1 MINNIFN
8 DDIFNDDINDD
19 VIKYYYI
26 DINKLKNKLTNIINY
41 LDSLPIPKKYYY
53 NNLNSLIK
61 LLFKYKTGEDIF
73 NDSINNKIK
82 LNGTIELNFT
92 DNLNELLILLSELF
106 TLLKQYN
113 INIYIKKL
121 SICSLKTYDINL
133 NHKLNDFNNV
143 FKYLNLKL
151 FDNISYDVL
160 HILGFHLTDFKYIPD
175 NINTIQFTSCNIQKC
190 DNFPVN
196 VKNVNF
202 NYTPLPNNFSGFPE
216 NLTCLNLTIEN
227 LTKYKFSFINSVSLD
242 KKIIKKY
249 IGNLYNLPYNL
260 KIKECNII
268 NKDYSDLYKVF
279 IKQYIKEKLKEHYK
293 QDNLYKK
300 LYRQLVS
307 YKKI

>member
-41 LDSLPIPKKYYY
+41 LDSLPIPNYSS

-121 SICSLKTYDINL
+121 SICSLKT

-216 NLTCLNLTIEN
+216 NLTCLNLIIGDM
-227 LTKYKFSFINSVSLD
+227 TKYKFYYTNSVSLA
-242 KKIIKKY
+242 KKIIKEY

-268 NKDYSDLYKVF
+268 NTDYSDSFKVF

-307 YKKI
+307 YKKL